1 MMVDNILGEMGL
13 RRGLAYTLSLNGVL
27 LAESRVPVAEPAVQV
42 DVVSSVT
49 LRSGLLFN
57 MPVGLLRTSP
67 VSDPAFHVCVCVSSR

>member
-13 RRGLAYTLSLNGVL
+13 RGGLAYTLSSVNGVL

-67 VSDPAFHVCVCVSSR
+67 VSDPASMFDK

>member
-13 RRGLAYTLSLNGVL
+13 RGGLAYTLSVNGVL
-27 LAESRVPVAEPAVQV
+27 LAESRVPVAEPAVEV

-57 MPVGLLRTSP
+57 MPLGLLRTSP
-67 VSDPAFHVCVCVSSR
+67 VSDP

>member
-57 MPVGLLRTSP
+57 MPLGLLRTSP
-67 VSDPAFHVCVCVSSR
+67 VSDP

>member
-1 MMVDNILGEMGL
+1 MMMDNILGEMGL
-13 RRGLAYTLSLNGVL
+13 RGGLAYTLSVNGVL

-67 VSDPAFHVCVCVSSR
+67 VSDPASMFVFM

>member
-27 LAESRVPVAEPAVQV
+27 LAESRVPVSEPAVEV

-57 MPVGLLRTSP
+57 MPLGLLRTSP
-67 VSDPAFHVCVCVSSR
+67 VSDP

>member
-1 MMVDNILGEMGL
+1 MMMDNILGEMGL
-13 RRGLAYTLSLNGVL
+13 RGGLAYTLSLNGVL

-57 MPVGLLRTSP
+57 MPLGLLRTSP
-67 VSDPAFHVCVCVSSR
+67 VSDP